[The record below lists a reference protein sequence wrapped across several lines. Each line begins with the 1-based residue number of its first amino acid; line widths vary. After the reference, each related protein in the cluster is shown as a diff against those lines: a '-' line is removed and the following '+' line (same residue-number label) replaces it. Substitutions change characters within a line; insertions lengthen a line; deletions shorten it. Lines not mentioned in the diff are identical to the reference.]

1 MILSV
6 LWSREGNLDLKTN
19 QLNIKYVNISDI
31 LHYRVLVKY
40 DGWTCNQLNIKYA
53 NISDILHYR
62 VPLKYDGWTWRLGL
76 FHQDQD
82 NILLRY
88 DNFLKQIWIFL
99 FVVGSL
105 IFSIYIYIYIYIYRV
120 FQKVRSIFR
129 EVIVSDIPNKNV
141 YMNMCPIPN
150 GFRDIAIWLYNRKI
164 VDKKEILRIR
174 TVYNTGIYCSSDRV
188 GTGL

>member
-105 IFSIYIYIYIYIYRV
+105 IFSIYIYIYIYIYIQSV
-120 FQKVRSIFR
+120 PEGKVNIPGSYSIGHSKQKCLYEHVPYSERFPR
-129 EVIVSDIPNKNV
+129 YCYLIVQPQN
-141 YMNMCPIPN
+141 C
-150 GFRDIAIWLYNRKI
+150 W
-164 VDKKEILRIR
+164 
-174 TVYNTGIYCSSDRV
+174 
-188 GTGL
+188 